1 MKILESIAFKI
12 YAALASL
19 AVLAVVSLGIVIFKS
34 SSLIDDGSYIGNQI
48 LPKSMT
54 LINMEVDLAEL
65 TGFMNAIPSMTD
77 REFIQEQKLIFQ
89 SKSHDLKQKMN
100 DFISKIGD
108 FLPKNDQKMSE
119 ILVHFDDFEKR
130 AMRIFELCEEL
141 ELEKASTFLKEQF
154 SPIAKSINDD
164 LEKIELV
171 ILQEKD
177 KIIESF
183 DKHALTLKLILFIS
197 FALLIFAAI
206 AFSLIM
212 RKVLIKPLNQITQ
225 SVVTFSKGDI
235 QSDTIVDYAKGEIAN
250 LKNAIQELKQNARI
264 AFISQF
270 SIRSIET
277 PVAFLSPNGNV
288 FRQNPAF
295 IDYLRSNYAITLD
308 LSAEHISEA
317 QLHKI
322 FKSSALLNI
331 ANIQERTEFNIEFAK
346 HIIDIVA
353 TPVFTEDQILMGIF
367 IELYDK
373 TEEKKAENELKQI
386 IDNVVRGDFSRYMET
401 DSKKGFM
408 RDISL
413 RMNALIKELSEILES
428 FSVVFA
434 NMAQGDLNTD
444 LEGHYEG
451 VFKTIQNDANK
462 TMGILRNILKDIQN
476 ATNIINKNLFD
487 LKSSSDD
494 LMKRSE
500 AQSTNLQET
509 AAAIEQLTSTIKMNS
524 EHSQSVAYIATETKF
539 LASESESIVNDAI
552 SEMRGIMKTSKK
564 IHKIIS
570 VIEEISF
577 QTNLLALNASIE
589 AARAG
594 HAGVGFAV
602 VASEVRKLAQDS
614 AKASEEIKSIIDH
627 SELQIQNGVGLIDKT
642 GMVLS
647 EIVEH
652 ATHVDSRVGEITHTS
667 LEQSCGLDQ
676 INTAV
681 SQLDSITQMNFH
693 QVQENQ
699 RTVST
704 LEKLAKKLNQKTA
717 FFRF

>member
-19 AVLAVVSLGIVIFKS
+19 AVLATVSLGVIFFS
-34 SSLIDDGSYIGNQI
+34 AASLINNGSEIADKLLPQAISIIHSQANFKELSGFLYAAPSYTDKEYI
-48 LPKSMT
+48 
-54 LINMEVDLAEL
+54 
-65 TGFMNAIPSMTD
+65 
-77 REFIQEQKLIFQ
+77 REQKLIFQ
-89 SKSHDLKQKMN
+89 TSAQNLAKEVADFAQKYAIN
-100 DFISKIGD
+100 AQKIAENMQKYEKNGMKIFA
-108 FLPKNDQKMSE
+108 FL
-119 ILVHFDDFEKR
+119 
-130 AMRIFELCEEL
+130 EEL
-141 ELEKASTFLKEQF
+141 EQEKASKLLKDEIL
-154 SPIAKSINDD
+154 PLAKMIDSEM
-164 LEKIELV
+164 EKIEKV

-177 KIIESF
+177 FIVSAF
-183 DKHALTLKLILFIS
+183 DQKGKMMTLILFLS
-197 FALLIFAAI
+197 FFFLMVSAVL
-206 AFSLIM
+206 FSFVM
-212 RKVLIKPLNQITQ
+212 RKILIIPLKQITQ
-225 SVVTFSKGDI
+225 SIVTFSKGDI

-295 IDYLRSNYAITLD
+295 IEYLRSNYAITLD
-308 LSAEHISEA
+308 LSAEHANEA

-331 ANIQERTEFNIEFAK
+331 ANIHERAEFSVEFAK

-353 TPVFTEDQILMGIF
+353 TPVFTQDQILMGIF
-367 IELYDK
+367 IEIYDK

-386 IDNVVRGDFSRYMET
+386 IDNVVRGDFSRFMET

-413 RMNALIKELSEILES
+413 RMNALIKELSEILGS
-428 FSVVFA
+428 FSYVFA
-434 NMAQGDLNTD
+434 NMAHGDLNAD

-451 VFKTIQNDANK
+451 VFKNIQNDANK
-462 TMGILRNILKDIQN
+462 TIGILRGILKDIQT
-476 ATNIINKNLFD
+476 ATNIINNNLHD

-500 AQSTNLQET
+500 AQSTSLQET

-539 LASESESIVNDAI
+539 LASESEEIVNDAI
-552 SEMRGIMKTSKK
+552 TEMRGIMKTSKK

-614 AKASEEIKSIIDH
+614 AKASEEIKSIINQ
-627 SELQIQNGVGLIDKT
+627 SENQIQNGVGLIDKT
-642 GMVLS
+642 GMVLG

-652 ATHVDSRVGEITHTS
+652 ATHVDLRVGEITHTS

-681 SQLDSITQMNFH
+681 GQLDSITQMNFH

-699 RTVST
+699 KTVST
-704 LEKLAKKLNQKTA
+704 LENLAKNLNQKTA